1 MSREYGLVSTTLSD
15 KTWTFARGLPPLASA
30 VRDAAASR
38 KESLIGLEQLS
49 RVAARSER
57 AANLSARA
65 DLAIEIGAKDSEVF
79 GTRLCT
85 SAISQVFART
95 YKSFAIAT
103 IFLAS

>member
-49 RVAARSER
+49 RVAARSELR
-57 AANLSARA
+57 AANLFQCVGWDLVVDRDRAR
-65 DLAIEIGAKDSEVF
+65 LV
-79 GTRLCT
+79 
-85 SAISQVFART
+85 
-95 YKSFAIAT
+95 
-103 IFLAS
+103 

>member
-1 MSREYGLVSTTLSD
+1 MRQNKNREGEERGAHMSREYGLVSTTLSD

-57 AANLSARA
+57 AANLSAR
-65 DLAIEIGAKDSEVF
+65 GF
-79 GTRLCT
+79 T
-85 SAISQVFART
+85 SLSRSGQGW
-95 YKSFAIAT
+95 
-103 IFLAS
+103 